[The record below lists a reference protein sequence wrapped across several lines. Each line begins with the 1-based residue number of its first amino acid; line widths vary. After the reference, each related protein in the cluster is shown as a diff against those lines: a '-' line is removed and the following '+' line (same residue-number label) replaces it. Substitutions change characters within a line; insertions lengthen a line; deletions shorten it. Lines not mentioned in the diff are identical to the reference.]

1 MDELEDIVLS
11 ETRQREKNTTWS
23 HFYVKSKTVR
33 FIETENIMVVTR
45 DLGGRNGEMLV
56 KKYKVS
62 VKNNKFW
69 RLNVQQYD

>member
-1 MDELEDIVLS
+1 M
-11 ETRQREKNTTWS
+11 
-23 HFYVKSKTVR
+23 KSKTVR

-62 VKNNKFW
+62 VKNNKF
-69 RLNVQQYD
+69 